1 MNNKKIWSSAF
12 LPSLIVG
19 IFLIASLSFIR
30 GNSGLWGALLGVATV
45 IIFFS
50 VHLVVSRISKDL
62 DPIAVMALA
71 MFSYFAKV
79 ALMGAF
85 LLIVTKTTSPESV
98 DRPAFAIS
106 ALSVTV
112 IWLAAEIRAFLK
124 LKPQLPLPKLD
135 K

>member
-1 MNNKKIWSSAF
+1 MNNKKIWRSAF
-12 LPSLIVG
+12 LPSLLVG
-19 IFLIASLSFIR
+19 IILIGTLAKIR
-30 GNSGLWGALLGVATV
+30 GTSGLWGSLLGVATV
-45 IIFFS
+45 LIFFS
-50 VHLVVSRISKDL
+50 VHLIVSRISRDL

-85 LLIVTKTTSPESV
+85 LVIVTKTTSPESV
-98 DRPAFAIS
+98 DRPAFAIA